1 MFKKLF
7 VAILLIVSTSAFSQ
21 QGTQSPYSFF
31 GLGDLKFK
39 GTVENQSMGGMGVY
53 LDSIHLNLRN
63 PAAYVGKNVEAF
75 PFDGESRPVKF
86 AFAGSYSGQNL
97 KSNST
102 KTNTNSF
109 SFDYIALSVP
119 MGKFGFGFGILPF
132 TSVGYQLEDIDN
144 TTSNPLYRYDGQGG
158 LNKVF
163 AGLGYQIN
171 KNLSIGV
178 DVSYNFGNI
187 ENNAIGFQYDSDGTL
202 VQLQTSENNRS
213 DLSGLNY
220 NFGMAYKGKIS
231 DKLELSATA
240 TYAPESDLTS
250 QNIRSLAPAVIG
262 ADGAV
267 FVDNSGAIE
276 VNLEERGLATTTL
289 TLPSR
294 LSLGAGIGQPKKWFI
309 GSELTLQ
316 NTSAFS
322 NPIFSTASTTFENS
336 SNISL
341 GGFFIPDYKSFSYF
355 KRTVYRAGLRY
366 QNTGLVV
373 KNEPI
378 NEFGI
383 SFGLGLP
390 LGGAFSNMNIGAEF
404 GQRGTTNQNLIQET
418 FTNINISLSLNDRW
432 FRKRKY
438 N

>member
-1 MFKKLF
+1 MFKKLITVF
-7 VAILLIVSTSAFSQ
+7 TILIVSSSFAQ

-31 GLGDLKFK
+31 GLGSLKFK
-39 GTVENQSMGGMGVY
+39 GTIENQSMGGMGVY

-63 PAAYVGKNVEAF
+63 PAAYVGKNVDAF
-75 PFDGESRPVKF
+75 PYDGESRPVKF

-97 KSNST
+97 KSDANSA
-102 KTNTNSF
+102 NTNSF

-144 TTSNPLYRYDGQGG
+144 TTLNPLYRYRGEGG
-158 LNKVF
+158 LNRVF

-171 KNLSIGV
+171 KNLSVGV

-187 ENNAIGFQYDSDGTL
+187 ENSAIAFQYDSSGNL
-202 VQLQTSENNRS
+202 VQLQTRENNRS
-213 DLSGLNY
+213 DLSGFNY
-220 NFGMAYKGKIS
+220 NFGLAYKGKIT
-231 DKLELSATA
+231 DNLELSGTA
-240 TYAPESDLTS
+240 TCAPESQLSS
-250 QNIRSLAPAVIG
+250 QNVRSLSSIILG
-262 ADGAV
+262 TQGEE
-267 FVDNSGAIE
+267 FVNNTIDVDLAASG
-276 VNLEERGLATTTL
+276 LEETEL

-294 LSLGAGIGQPKKWFI
+294 LSFGAGIGKPKKWFV
-309 GSELTLQ
+309 GSEFTLQ

-322 NPIFSTASTTFENS
+322 NPIFNTASTSFENAS
-336 SNISL
+336 SISL
-341 GGFFIPDYKSFSYF
+341 GGFYIPDYNSFSYF
-355 KRTVYRAGLRY
+355 KRVVYRAGLRY
-366 QNTGLVV
+366 ENTGLVI
-373 KNEPI
+373 KNESI

-383 SFGLGLP
+383 SFGAGLP
-390 LGGAFSNMNIGAEF
+390 LGGAFSNMNIGFEF
-404 GQRGTTNQNLIQET
+404 GQRGTTNQNLVQEN